1 MTKSKMNFNTWI
13 AEYAIIIIFVVL
25 FGAMSIFAPNFL
37 TGGNIANVLRQV
49 SINGICAIGMTFVIL
64 TGGIDLSVGAIIAVS
79 GVLTAMMMI
88 DGIHP
93 LVASLISIVLCTLI
107 GFLTGLMISHIGIPP
122 MVATMG
128 TMTSLRGVAYL
139 ITGGTPVFG
148 FDERYAVI
156 GQGYVGVIPI
166 PVIILVLSFAAG
178 IFFLSKTR
186 YSRYIYGVGGNEGV
200 AGVSG
205 INVHRGKA
213 FVYGVSG
220 FCSALA
226 GLVMLGRL
234 NSGQPRA
241 GESYEMDVI
250 TAVVLGGVSLT
261 GGVGKISHVVFG
273 VLIIGVL
280 TNGMTMMAVDDYW
293 QRVVKGLVLLLAV
306 GFDRFIQKRQQKAD

>member
-186 YSRYIYGVGGNEGV
+186 YSRYIYGVGGNEEV
-200 AGVSG
+200 ARLSG
-205 INVHRGKA
+205 INVHRVKA
-213 FVYGVSG
+213 SVYGVSG

>member
-186 YSRYIYGVGGNEGV
+186 YSRYIYGVGGNEEV
-200 AGVSG
+200 ARLSG
-205 INVHRGKA
+205 INVHRVKA

-273 VLIIGVL
+273 VL

>member
-148 FDERYAVI
+148 FDECYAVI

-186 YSRYIYGVGGNEGV
+186 YSRYIYGVGGNEEV
-200 AGVSG
+200 ARLSG
-205 INVHRGKA
+205 INVHRVKA

>member
-37 TGGNIANVLRQV
+37 TGGNIANVLWQV

-186 YSRYIYGVGGNEGV
+186 YSRYIYGVGGNEEV
-200 AGVSG
+200 ARLSG
-205 INVHRGKA
+205 INVHRVKA

>member
-1 MTKSKMNFNTWI
+1 
-13 AEYAIIIIFVVL
+13 
-25 FGAMSIFAPNFL
+25 MSIFAPNFL
-37 TGGNIANVLRQV
+37 TGSNIANVLRQV

-64 TGGIDLSVGAIIAVS
+64 TGGIDLSVGAIIGVS

-88 DGIHP
+88 NNVNPII
-93 LVASLISIVLCTLI
+93 ASLISLALCTLI
-107 GFLTGLMISHIGIPP
+107 GFATGLVISHIGIPP

-148 FDERYAVI
+148 FDSRYAVI
-156 GQGYVGVIPI
+156 GQGYVGAVPI

-186 YSRYIYGVGGNEGV
+186 HSRYIYGVGGNEEV
-200 AGVSG
+200 ARLSG
-205 INVHRGKA
+205 ISVHRIKA
-213 FVYGVSG
+213 FVYAVSG

-261 GGVGKISHVVFG
+261 GGVGKSAMWFWCI
-273 VLIIGVL
+273 
-280 TNGMTMMAVDDYW
+280 DY
-293 QRVVKGLVLLLAV
+293 RCSY
-306 GFDRFIQKRQQKAD
+306 

>member
-1 MTKSKMNFNTWI
+1 MKNKMNINTFI
-13 AEYAIIIIFVVL
+13 AEYAIIIIFIVL
-25 FGAMSIFAPNFL
+25 FAAMSIFAPNFL
-37 TGGNIANVLRQV
+37 TGSNIANVLRQV

-64 TGGIDLSVGAIIAVS
+64 TGGIDLSVGAIIGVS

-88 DGIHP
+88 NNVNPII
-93 LVASLISIVLCTLI
+93 ASLISLALCTLI
-107 GFLTGLMISHIGIPP
+107 GFVISHIGIPP

-148 FDERYAVI
+148 FDSRYAVI
-156 GQGYVGVIPI
+156 GQGYVGAVPI

-186 YSRYIYGVGGNEGV
+186 HSRYIYGVGGNEEV
-200 AGVSG
+200 ARLSG
-205 INVHRGKA
+205 ISVHRIKA
-213 FVYGVSG
+213 FVYAVSG

-306 GFDRFIQKRQQKAD
+306 GFDRFIQKRQQKSE

>member
-186 YSRYIYGVGGNEGV
+186 YSRYIYGVGGNAEV
-200 AGVSG
+200 ARLSG
-205 INVHRGKA
+205 INVHRVKA

>member
-1 MTKSKMNFNTWI
+1 MKNKMNINTFI
-13 AEYAIIIIFVVL
+13 AEYAIIIIFIVL
-25 FGAMSIFAPNFL
+25 FAAMSIFAPNFL
-37 TGGNIANVLRQV
+37 TGSNIANVLRQV

-64 TGGIDLSVGAIIAVS
+64 TGGIDLSVGAIIGVS

-88 DGIHP
+88 NNVNPII
-93 LVASLISIVLCTLI
+93 ASLISLALCTLI
-107 GFLTGLMISHIGIPP
+107 GFATGLVISHIGIPP

-148 FDERYAVI
+148 FDSRYAVI
-156 GQGYVGVIPI
+156 GQGYVGAVPI

-178 IFFLSKTR
+178 IFFLSKPR
-186 YSRYIYGVGGNEGV
+186 HSRYIYGVGGNEEV
-200 AGVSG
+200 ARLSG
-205 INVHRGKA
+205 ISVHRIKA
-213 FVYGVSG
+213 FVYAVSG

-306 GFDRFIQKRQQKAD
+306 GFDRFIQKRQQKSE

>member
-37 TGGNIANVLRQV
+37 TGGNIANVLLQV

-186 YSRYIYGVGGNEGV
+186 YSRYIYGVGGNEEV
-200 AGVSG
+200 ARLSG
-205 INVHRGKA
+205 INVHRVKA

>member
-1 MTKSKMNFNTWI
+1 MKNKMNINTFI
-13 AEYAIIIIFVVL
+13 AEYAIIIIFIVL
-25 FGAMSIFAPNFL
+25 FVAMSIFAPNFL
-37 TGGNIANVLRQV
+37 TGSNIANVLRQV

-64 TGGIDLSVGAIIAVS
+64 TGGIDLSVGAIIGVS

-88 DGIHP
+88 NNVNPII
-93 LVASLISIVLCTLI
+93 ASLISLALCTFI
-107 GFLTGLMISHIGIPP
+107 GFATGLVISHIGIPP

-148 FDERYAVI
+148 FDSRYAVI
-156 GQGYVGVIPI
+156 GQGYVGAVPI

-186 YSRYIYGVGGNEGV
+186 HSRYIYGVGGNEEV
-200 AGVSG
+200 ARLSG
-205 INVHRGKA
+205 ISVHRIKA
-213 FVYGVSG
+213 FVYAVSG

-306 GFDRFIQKRQQKAD
+306 GFDRFIQRRQQKSE

>member
-1 MTKSKMNFNTWI
+1 MKRKMDVNTFI
-13 AEYAIIIIFVVL
+13 AEYAIILIFILL
-25 FGAMSIFAPNFL
+25 FAAMSLFAPNFF
-37 TGGNIANVLRQV
+37 TAGNMANVLRQV
-49 SINGICAIGMTFVIL
+49 SINGLCAIGMTFVIL
-64 TGGIDLSVGAIIAVS
+64 TGGIDLSVGAIIGVS
-79 GVLTAMMMI
+79 GVLTAMMML
-88 DGIHP
+88 HNVP
-93 LVASLISIVLCTLI
+93 PVLASAISLALCTLI
-107 GFLTGLMISHIGIPP
+107 GLATGLLISYIEIPP

-148 FDERYAVI
+148 FHPGYAVI
-156 GQGYVGVIPI
+156 GQGYVGSVPI
-166 PVIILVLSFAAG
+166 PVIILAVSFAAG
-178 IFFLSKTR
+178 IFFLSRTR
-186 YSRYIYGVGGNEGV
+186 YSRYIYGVGGNEEV
-200 AGVSG
+200 ARLSG
-205 INVHRGKA
+205 INVHKVKG
-213 FVYGVSG
+213 FVYAVSG

-241 GESYEMDVI
+241 GEGYEMDVI

-261 GGVGKISHVVFG
+261 GGVGKLGHVVFG

-306 GFDRFIQKRQQKAD
+306 GFDRFIQKKQQKAE

>member
-186 YSRYIYGVGGNEGV
+186 YSRYIYGVGGNEEV
-200 AGVSG
+200 ARLSG
-205 INVHRGKA
+205 INVHRVKA

-241 GESYEMDVI
+241 GESYEMDAI

>member
-1 MTKSKMNFNTWI
+1 MKNKMNINTFI
-13 AEYAIIIIFVVL
+13 AEYAIFIIFVVL
-25 FGAMSIFAPNFL
+25 FVAMSIFAPNFL
-37 TGGNIANVLRQV
+37 TGSNIANVLRQV

-64 TGGIDLSVGAIIAVS
+64 TGGIDLSVGAIIGVS
-79 GVLTAMMMI
+79 GVLTAMMMVNHVNPVI
-88 DGIHP
+88 
-93 LVASLISIVLCTLI
+93 ASVISLALCTFI
-107 GFLTGLMISHIGIPP
+107 GLATGLIISHIGIPP

-148 FDERYAVI
+148 FDSHYAVI
-156 GQGYVGVIPI
+156 GQGYVGAVPI
-166 PVIILVLSFAAG
+166 PVIILIVSFAAG

-186 YSRYIYGVGGNEGV
+186 HSRYIYGVGGNEEV
-200 AGVSG
+200 ARLSG
-205 INVHRGKA
+205 ISVHKIKA
-213 FVYGVSG
+213 FVYAVSG

-241 GESYEMDVI
+241 GEGYEMDVI

-293 QRVVKGLVLLLAV
+293 QRVVKGLVLLFAV
-306 GFDRFIQKRQQKAD
+306 GFDRFIQKRQQATD

>member
-1 MTKSKMNFNTWI
+1 MNFNTWI

-128 TMTSLRGVAYL
+128 TMTSLRGAKN
-139 ITGGTPVFG
+139 IHNF
-148 FDERYAVI
+148 
-156 GQGYVGVIPI
+156 
-166 PVIILVLSFAAG
+166 
-178 IFFLSKTR
+178 
-186 YSRYIYGVGGNEGV
+186 
-200 AGVSG
+200 
-205 INVHRGKA
+205 
-213 FVYGVSG
+213 
-220 FCSALA
+220 
-226 GLVMLGRL
+226 
-234 NSGQPRA
+234 
-241 GESYEMDVI
+241 
-250 TAVVLGGVSLT
+250 
-261 GGVGKISHVVFG
+261 
-273 VLIIGVL
+273 
-280 TNGMTMMAVDDYW
+280 
-293 QRVVKGLVLLLAV
+293 
-306 GFDRFIQKRQQKAD
+306 

>member
-1 MTKSKMNFNTWI
+1 MKNKMNINTFI
-13 AEYAIIIIFVVL
+13 AEYAIIIIFIVL
-25 FGAMSIFAPNFL
+25 FAAMSIFAPNFL
-37 TGGNIANVLRQV
+37 TGSNIANVLRQV

-64 TGGIDLSVGAIIAVS
+64 TGGIDLSVGAIIGVS

-88 DGIHP
+88 NNVNPII
-93 LVASLISIVLCTLI
+93 ASLISLALCTLI
-107 GFLTGLMISHIGIPP
+107 GFATGLVISHIGIPP

-148 FDERYAVI
+148 FDSRYAVI
-156 GQGYVGVIPI
+156 GQGYVGAVPI

-186 YSRYIYGVGGNEGV
+186 HSRYIYGVGGNEEV
-200 AGVSG
+200 ARLSG
-205 INVHRGKA
+205 ISVHRIKA
-213 FVYGVSG
+213 FVYAVSG

-261 GGVGKISHVVFG
+261 GGVGK
-273 VLIIGVL
+273 
-280 TNGMTMMAVDDYW
+280 N
-293 QRVVKGLVLLLAV
+293 QPC
-306 GFDRFIQKRQQKAD
+306 GFWGIDNRCSY